1 MSSESKTFSESWY
14 RVANNKV
21 SLKPHVQARRQ
32 FFRGE
37 KWFVLQDA
45 FNNQFFRLRPAAYDF
60 VARLRSERT
69 IQQVWDEC
77 LERNPDDAPG
87 QEEVIRLL
95 AQLYHAN
102 LLHYSVAAD
111 SAKLF
116 ERYKKRVNRETKSKL
131 LGIMFARFPLLD
143 PDDFLKH
150 VLPFFRPFI
159 GPLGAFIW
167 SVVVVAAIKVVI
179 DNFDTVKV
187 QSQGILSPGNLFFL
201 YLSMVVI
208 KTIHEFGHA
217 LVCRRFGGE
226 VHVMGVMLLVFTPI
240 PYMDAT
246 SSWSFRSRRQ
256 RILVGAAGMIFELFV
271 AACATFIWAYTGSGT
286 VHSLAYNMMFI
297 ASFSTIVFNIN
308 PLLRFDGYYI
318 LSDILDI
325 PNLHSSG
332 KQQLTHLV
340 EYYLFGCKKSHSP
353 ATSFREAFWL
363 TFFGIT
369 SGIYRIVVFAGILLF
384 VADKFLLFGL
394 MMAVVCIFSW
404 VLVPAGRL
412 FRYLTSSPRLER
424 TRNRAA
430 FVTIGFVAT
439 VFILLG
445 KFEYPNRFRA
455 PGVLETETHPSVI
468 NESQGYV
475 TEILVPT
482 GSHIDQGQALL
493 RLHDP
498 ELDFEIA
505 GAEAQYNQTLLLKRR
520 SVSEDSTD
528 IVSINSRIE
537 AIEKRLQYFLQRRK
551 SLVVR
556 ANQSGIW
563 TAPLLEEYLG
573 MWMPRGTV
581 LGQILN
587 QDKFQFSAIVS
598 QQEASRLFEK
608 RIGQVEIRLK
618 GQAKSVL
625 PVADLKII
633 PAEQSMLPSAAMGW
647 AAGGDIAVDVSDPSG
662 LRAAESFFNVIANIQ
677 SADGVAFF
685 HGRSGKIRFELP
697 PEPLM
702 QQWYRK
708 FRQLLQQRYQI

>member
-1 MSSESKTFSESWY
+1 MTSESKTFSESWY

-37 KWFVLQDA
+37 KWYVLQDA
-45 FNNQFFRLRPAAYDF
+45 FNNQFFRLRPGAYDF
-60 VARLRSERT
+60 IARLRPDRT

-77 LERNPDDAPG
+77 LVRSPDDAPG

-102 LLHYSVAAD
+102 LLHYAVAAD

-116 ERYKKRVNRETKSKL
+116 ERYKKRVRSETKSKL
-131 LGIMFARFPLLD
+131 LGIMFARFPLVD
-143 PDDFLKH
+143 PDVFLKR
-150 VLPFFRPFI
+150 VLPIFRPFI
-159 GPLGAFIW
+159 GSLGALIW
-167 SVVVVAAIKVVI
+167 VIVVVAALKVVI

-187 QSQGILSPGNLFFL
+187 QSQGILAPGNLFLL
-201 YLSMVVI
+201 YLGLVII

-246 SSWSFRSRRQ
+246 SSWAFRSRFQ
-256 RILVGAAGMIFELFV
+256 RTLVGAAGMIFEIFV
-271 AACATFIWAYTGSGT
+271 AACATFVWAYTGSGT

-318 LSDILDI
+318 LSDVLDI
-325 PNLHSSG
+325 PNLHTNG
-332 KQQLTHLV
+332 KQQLRHLV
-340 EYYLFGCKKSHSP
+340 EHYLFGCKKSYSP
-353 ATSFREAFWL
+353 ATSLRETFWL

-369 SGIYRIVVFAGILLF
+369 SGIYRIVVFTGILLF

-394 MMAVVCIFSW
+394 IMAVVCCISW
-404 VLVPAGRL
+404 VLVPIGRL
-412 FRYLTSSPRLER
+412 FQYLTNSPRLER
-424 TRNRAA
+424 TRKRAV
-430 FVTIGFVAT
+430 FVTLGFVAT
-439 VFILLG
+439 LFILLG
-445 KFEYPNRFRA
+445 KFQYPNRFRA
-455 PGVLETETHPSVI
+455 PGVLETEAHPSVI
-468 NESQGYV
+468 NESPGYIAKIV
-475 TEILVPT
+475 VPT
-482 GSHIDQGQALL
+482 GSHVVQGQKLL
-493 RLHDP
+493 RLRHP

-505 GAEAQYNQTLLLKRR
+505 GAKAQYNQTILLKLR
-520 SVSEDSTD
+520 SISGDSTD
-528 IVSINSRIE
+528 MASINSRIE
-537 AIEKRLQYFLQRRK
+537 AIKKKLNYFLQRQR

-556 ANQSGIW
+556 ANQSGMW

-573 MWMPRGTV
+573 MWVPRGTI

-587 QDKFQFSAIVS
+587 QDTFQFSAIVS
-598 QQEASRLFEK
+598 QQEASRLFENK
-608 RIGQVEIRLK
+608 IGQTEIRLK
-618 GQAKSVL
+618 GQANLVL
-625 PVADLKII
+625 PVAHLNII

-662 LRAAESFFNVIANIQ
+662 LRAAESFFNVIANIKPVE
-677 SADGVAFF
+677 GVAFF

-697 PEPLM
+697 PEPLL

-708 FRQLLQQRYQI
+708 LRQLIQQRYQI